1 MSAPYT
7 DSCMFFWVPVFPRKI
22 EIRTVADSVSGNLTI
37 CLVRVNSMGYARRTQ
52 LQCVSN
58 GVMSFLHKPIKLQM
72 VWQLLNPL
80 HAWLVTV
87 KKIAYNLLQFIGAIS
102 PKIFHIWQYGLKQ
115 FPSLTCPP
123 VGSGTPAF
131 RLGSRIDP
139 HRHRGVVKVHWRVP
153 WVGGLFS
160 WVVATFT
167 L

>member
-1 MSAPYT
+1 MG
-7 DSCMFFWVPVFPRKI
+7 FFYWRLIDRSFMKI
-22 EIRTVADSVSGNLTI
+22 ALLSIHVSETKLIYNDGNNYGITLAEESFGKRATPLLWRLNGCDGPASLDTASGTFLRFIISITSSLVA
-37 CLVRVNSMGYARRTQ
+37 A
-52 LQCVSN
+52 
-58 GVMSFLHKPIKLQM
+58 
-72 VWQLLNPL
+72 QLLVPCFNIK
-80 HAWLVTV
+80 TV
-87 KKIAYNLLQFIGAIS
+87 FSYMPMVISMMKLRAYTGKTA
-102 PKIFHIWQYGLKQ
+102 
-115 FPSLTCPP
+115 PP

>member
-1 MSAPYT
+1 MKYT
-7 DSCMFFWVPVFPRKI
+7 YNNYNS
-22 EIRTVADSVSGNLTI
+22 TSGNKHKDAVEKESWLKGLRLIYPCSFTNYI
-37 CLVRVNSMGYARRTQ
+37 DRLEQERRNSIANALEFRLSST
-52 LQCVSN
+52 
-58 GVMSFLHKPIKLQM
+58 
-72 VWQLLNPL
+72 NPL
-80 HAWLVTV
+80 TWHTKPPLCEKRLFMYTSSD
-87 KKIAYNLLQFIGAIS
+87 IS
-102 PKIFHIWQYGLKQ
+102 FKYIFLNEN
-115 FPSLTCPP
+115 PP

>member
-1 MSAPYT
+1 MPLLHQPIDICTSTAVSARSVHMYVCADFHYLSELTEEVQSHWLCAGAPV
-7 DSCMFFWVPVFPRKI
+7 SCFPTSMCAFMGNKHSLCSCFEIHCFSNQQLSHTLFLNSHIFI
-22 EIRTVADSVSGNLTI
+22 E
-37 CLVRVNSMGYARRTQ
+37 
-52 LQCVSN
+52 
-58 GVMSFLHKPIKLQM
+58 
-72 VWQLLNPL
+72 NPF
-80 HAWLVTV
+80 APT
-87 KKIAYNLLQFIGAIS
+87 
-102 PKIFHIWQYGLKQ
+102 
-115 FPSLTCPP
+115 PP